1 MKRMFEAVVF
11 GGAKL
16 FWDYRH
22 RNTGQYKGYYHWHQC
37 CEMLFV
43 HEGAGHVVVGGETF
57 PIRRGM
63 LFFFRPYQL
72 HHVYANVSQEQPYTR
87 TIFHFDPQLAEEL
100 LRPFARRHGM
110 FAALWQGSHPIQA
123 FDLQAA
129 EEAVERNFDD
139 YERSRQVGKGEDAEE
154 IGMLIL
160 RLLDTVIRYDPSG
173 LSQSPGALDRKS
185 AGYVQQ
191 AMRWIDEHYQET
203 FYLDDLADAMHLSK
217 FYLSK
222 LFHEETGSTLK
233 EYVTAKR
240 MRQAC
245 RLLETT
251 TKSVEWIGSEVGIS
265 NTSYFVQVF
274 KHEVG
279 TTPLKYRTGFNH
291 SVQGKGKAR

>member
-22 RNTGQYKGYYHWHQC
+22 RNTDQYKGYYHWHQC

-43 HEGAGHVVVGGETF
+43 HEGTGHVVVGGETF

-72 HHVYANVSQEQPYTR
+72 HHVYANVSPEQPYTR
-87 TIFHFDPQLAEEL
+87 TIFHFDSQLADEL
-100 LRPFARRHGM
+100 LRPFARRHGL

-123 FDLQAA
+123 FDLKTA
-129 EEAVERNFDD
+129 EETVERNLDD
-139 YERSRQVGKGEDAEE
+139 YDRTRQEGKGEDAEE

-173 LSQSPGALDRKS
+173 QSRTPGILERKS
-185 AGYVQQ
+185 TGYVQQ

-251 TKSVEWIGSEVGIS
+251 AKSVEWIGSEVGIS
-265 NTSYFVQVF
+265 NPSYFVQVF

-279 TTPLKYRTGFNH
+279 TTPLKYRTGFIH
-291 SVQGKGKAR
+291 SVHGKGKAR

>member
-22 RNTGQYKGYYHWHQC
+22 RNTGHYKGYYHWHQC

-87 TIFHFDPQLAEEL
+87 TIFHFDPQLADEL
-100 LRPFARRHGM
+100 LQPFARRHAM
-110 FAALWQGSHPIQA
+110 FAAIWQGSHPIQA

-129 EEAVERNFDD
+129 EEVVERNFDD
-139 YERSRQVGKGEDAEE
+139 YERTRQEGKGEDAEE

-160 RLLDTVIRYDPSG
+160 RLLDTVLRYDHTG
-173 LSQSPGALDRKS
+173 LSRAPGALDRKS

-265 NTSYFVQVF
+265 NPSYFVQVF

>member
-37 CEMLFV
+37 CEILFV
-43 HEGAGHVVVGGETF
+43 HEGTGHVVVNGDTY
-57 PIRRGM
+57 PIRKGM
-63 LFFFRPYQL
+63 MFFFRPYQL
-72 HHVYANVSQEQPYTR
+72 HHVYANVSPEQPYTR
-87 TIFHFDPQLAEEL
+87 TIFHFDPQLIDDML
-100 LRPFARRHGM
+100 LPFKRRHGL
-110 FAALWQGSHPIQA
+110 FAELVQGRHQVQA

-129 EEAVERNFDD
+129 KAMVEQNFAD
-139 YERSRQVGKGEDAEE
+139 YHRSREEGKGEDAEE
-154 IGMLIL
+154 IAMLIL
-160 RLLDTVIRYDPSG
+160 RLLDIIIRDQPSG
-173 LSQSPGALDRKS
+173 LSRQPWTGERKS
-185 AGYVQQ
+185 TGYVQQ
-191 AMRWIDEHYQET
+191 AMRWIDEHYQES
-203 FYLDDLADAMHLSK
+203 FHLDDLAEAMHLSK

-240 MRQAC
+240 MRHAC

-265 NTSYFVQVF
+265 NPSYFVQVF

-279 TTPLKYRTGFNH
+279 TTPLKYRTRFIRSIHG
-291 SVQGKGKAR
+291 QGKVR